1 MRQNEVSRGS
11 GDLVACCAQAH
22 LQQCPIE
29 ANCVHARERT
39 EVGVQE
45 GPVVEPRGGMPAG
58 EHALRHGVERGVG
71 EGADRA
77 GGLGLFRAAGGGGR
91 QGHGD
96 HLTRLALR
104 SKVTDAAFA

>member
-11 GDLVACCAQAH
+11 GDLVAGCTQAH

-45 GPVVEPRGGMPAG
+45 GPVIQPRGGVPAG
-58 EHALRHGVERGVG
+58 EHTLRHGVERGVG
-71 EGADRA
+71 RGGADRA
-77 GGLGLFRAAGGGGR
+77 GGLGLFRAAGGG
-91 QGHGD
+91 
-96 HLTRLALR
+96 
-104 SKVTDAAFA
+104 